1 MWAAVLLKVRPFDAG
16 TKVPRSQDTP
26 NLGGNRERM
35 TFAGL
40 FLRMVGDGGQTG
52 GG

>member
-1 MWAAVLLKVRPFDAG
+1 MQELRFQEVKILQTLVG
-16 TKVPRSQDTP
+16 IE
-26 NLGGNRERM
+26 NRERM

-40 FLRMVGDGGQTG
+40 FLRMVGDGSQTG